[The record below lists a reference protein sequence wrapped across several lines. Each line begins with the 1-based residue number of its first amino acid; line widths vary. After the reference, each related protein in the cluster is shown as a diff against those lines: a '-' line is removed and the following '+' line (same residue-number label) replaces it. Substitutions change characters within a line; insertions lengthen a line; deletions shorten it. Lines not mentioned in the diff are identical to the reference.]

1 MWPGRH
7 VAGRV
12 FPCPGVNHPEG
23 EYDVL
28 MQPVSAP
35 DTVITVR
42 WPGPLLDRV
51 DRVRAVETR
60 DRSNMIR
67 ILTDEGL
74 TAGQLDFDTPL
85 AAGGLASARFGD
97 DLLARVDAA
106 TPEGRTRPDTVRA
119 AVARALDA
127 RAAGP

>member
-1 MWPGRH
+1 MT
-7 VAGRV
+7 
-12 FPCPGVNHPEG
+12 
-23 EYDVL
+23 
-28 MQPVSAP
+28 AP
-35 DTVITVR
+35 ADGTVITVR
-42 WPGPLLDRV
+42 WPGPLLTRIDATRQ
-51 DRVRAVETR
+51 VEQR

-97 DLLARVDAA
+97 ELLARVDAA

-119 AVARALDA
+119 AVARALDV
-127 RAAGP
+127 RAAG